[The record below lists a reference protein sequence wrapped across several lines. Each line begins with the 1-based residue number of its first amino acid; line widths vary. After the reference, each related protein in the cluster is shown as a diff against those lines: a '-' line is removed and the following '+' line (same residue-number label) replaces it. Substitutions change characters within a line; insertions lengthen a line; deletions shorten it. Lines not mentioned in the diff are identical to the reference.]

1 VSYPEVRSSE
11 EYLGESV
18 DHSNHKIGVN
28 PMKLQSTVRLL
39 AVAFTA
45 ISAALPL
52 SSACADDFHAKPKI
66 GLVMKSLAN
75 EFFVTM
81 QEGAK
86 DYQKCHAADFDMIT
100 NGIKN
105 ETDTSAQID
114 IVNQMI
120 LARVNAI
127 VIAPADSKSMASAL
141 KKASNSGIKIVNI
154 DNRLDPGVLKSKNLD
169 IPFVGPDNRKG
180 ARMVGDYLS
189 KYLAAGDKVGI
200 IEGVPTT
207 TNAQDRTAG
216 FKEAMDAAGMKIVST
231 QSGNWEI
238 DQGQKVAA
246 AMLSEYPDLKALLA
260 GNDNMALG
268 AVSAVRAAGKSGNI
282 LVVGYDNIEAIKP
295 MLQDGRILATA
306 SQAAAQQAVFGVQS
320 AIKLVKGERVETKDG
335 VIETPVELVL
345 KIANSKYSKLTALTE
360 FYGPMYAHHHHHL
373 SRFHQYK
380 QQRLKRILAEIQRKE
395 RVRVERNKAAEAKK
409 AQDAAQKSNEW
420 WKFLTLNMVRCAGSY
435 DHVTS

>member
-1 VSYPEVRSSE
+1 
-11 EYLGESV
+11 
-18 DHSNHKIGVN
+18 
-28 PMKLQSTVRLL
+28 MKLPFAGRLL
-39 AVAFTA
+39 AIAVLAA
-45 ISAALPL
+45 ASAALPL
-52 SSACADDFHAKPKI
+52 SSAFADEAAAKPKV

-86 DYQKCHAADFDMIT
+86 DYQKAHPADFDMIT

-105 ETDTSAQID
+105 ATDTAAQID

-120 LARVNAI
+120 LSKVNAI
-127 VIAPADSKSMASAL
+127 VIAPADSKALVTVL
-141 KKASNSGIKIVNI
+141 KKASDAGIKVVNI

-180 ARMVGDYLS
+180 AKLVGDYLAKQMS
-189 KYLAAGDKVGI
+189 AGDKVGI

-207 TNAQDRTAG
+207 TNAQQRTAG
-216 FKEAMDAAGMKIVST
+216 FKDAMDAAGMKIVST

-238 DQGQKVAA
+238 DQGQKVAS

-268 AVSAVRAAGKSGNI
+268 AVSAVRAAGKAGKV

-295 MLQDGRILATA
+295 MLQDGRVLATA
-306 SQAAAQQAVFGVQS
+306 DQAAAQQAVFGIQN
-320 AIKLVKGERVETKDG
+320 ALKLVKGEKVDAKDG

-345 KIANSKYSKLTALTE
+345 KK
-360 FYGPMYAHHHHHL
+360 
-373 SRFHQYK
+373 
-380 QQRLKRILAEIQRKE
+380 
-395 RVRVERNKAAEAKK
+395 
-409 AQDAAQKSNEW
+409 
-420 WKFLTLNMVRCAGSY
+420 
-435 DHVTS
+435 

>member
-1 VSYPEVRSSE
+1 
-11 EYLGESV
+11 
-18 DHSNHKIGVN
+18 
-28 PMKLQSTVRLL
+28 MKLPFAGRLL
-39 AVAFTA
+39 AVAVLA
-45 ISAALPL
+45 AASAALPL
-52 SSACADDFHAKPKI
+52 SSAFADDAVAKPKV

-86 DYQKCHAADFDMIT
+86 DYQKSHAADFDMIT

-120 LARVNAI
+120 LAKVNAI
-127 VIAPADSKSMASAL
+127 VIAPADSKALVTVL
-141 KKASNSGIKIVNI
+141 KKASDAGIKVVNI
-154 DNRLDPGVLKSKNLD
+154 DNRLDPDVLKSKKLD

-180 ARMVGDYLS
+180 SKLVGDYLA
-189 KYLAAGDKVGI
+189 KQLAAGDKVGI

-207 TNAQDRTAG
+207 TNAQQRTAG
-216 FKEAMDAAGMKIVST
+216 FKDAMDAAGMKIVST

-238 DQGQKVAA
+238 DQGQKVAS

-268 AVSAVRAAGKSGNI
+268 AVSAVRAAGKAGKV

-295 MLQDGRILATA
+295 MLQDGRVLATA
-306 SQAAAQQAVFGVQS
+306 DQAAAQQAVFGIQN
-320 AIKLVKGERVETKDG
+320 ALKLVKGEKVDATDG

-345 KIANSKYSKLTALTE
+345 KK
-360 FYGPMYAHHHHHL
+360 
-373 SRFHQYK
+373 
-380 QQRLKRILAEIQRKE
+380 
-395 RVRVERNKAAEAKK
+395 
-409 AQDAAQKSNEW
+409 
-420 WKFLTLNMVRCAGSY
+420 
-435 DHVTS
+435 

>member
-1 VSYPEVRSSE
+1 
-11 EYLGESV
+11 
-18 DHSNHKIGVN
+18 
-28 PMKLQSTVRLL
+28 MKLPFAGRLL
-39 AVAFTA
+39 AVAVLA
-45 ISAALPL
+45 AASAALPL
-52 SSACADDFHAKPKI
+52 SSAFADDTAAKPKV

-86 DYQKCHAADFDMIT
+86 DYQKSHAADFDMIT

-120 LARVNAI
+120 LAKVNAI
-127 VIAPADSKSMASAL
+127 VIAPADSKALVTVL
-141 KKASNSGIKIVNI
+141 KKASDAGIKVVNI
-154 DNRLDPGVLKSKNLD
+154 DNRLDPDVLKSKKLD

-180 ARMVGDYLS
+180 AKLVGDH
-189 KYLAAGDKVGI
+189 LAKQLAGGDKVGI

-207 TNAQDRTAG
+207 TNAQQRTAG
-216 FKEAMDAAGMKIVST
+216 FKDAMDAAGMKIVST

-238 DQGQKVAA
+238 DQGQKVAS

-268 AVSAVRAAGKSGNI
+268 AVSAVRAAGKAGKV

-295 MLQDGRILATA
+295 MLQDGRVLATA
-306 SQAAAQQAVFGVQS
+306 DQAAAQQAVFGIQN
-320 AIKLVKGERVETKDG
+320 ALKLVKGEKVDATDG

-345 KIANSKYSKLTALTE
+345 KK
-360 FYGPMYAHHHHHL
+360 
-373 SRFHQYK
+373 
-380 QQRLKRILAEIQRKE
+380 
-395 RVRVERNKAAEAKK
+395 
-409 AQDAAQKSNEW
+409 
-420 WKFLTLNMVRCAGSY
+420 
-435 DHVTS
+435 

>member
-1 VSYPEVRSSE
+1 
-11 EYLGESV
+11 
-18 DHSNHKIGVN
+18 
-28 PMKLQSTVRLL
+28 MKLPFAGRLL
-39 AVAFTA
+39 AVAVLA
-45 ISAALPL
+45 AASAALPL
-52 SSACADDFHAKPKI
+52 SSAFADDAAAKPKV

-86 DYQKCHAADFDMIT
+86 DYQKSHAADFDMIT

-120 LARVNAI
+120 LAKVNAI
-127 VIAPADSKSMASAL
+127 VIAPADSKALVTVL
-141 KKASNSGIKIVNI
+141 KKASNAGIKVVNI
-154 DNRLDPGVLKSKNLD
+154 DNRLDPDVLKSKKLD

-180 ARMVGDYLS
+180 SKLVGDYLA
-189 KYLAAGDKVGI
+189 KQLAAGDKVGI

-207 TNAQDRTAG
+207 TNAQQRTAG
-216 FKEAMDAAGMKIVST
+216 FKDAMDAAGMKIVST

-238 DQGQKVAA
+238 DQGQKVAS

-268 AVSAVRAAGKSGNI
+268 AVSAVRAAGKAGKV

-295 MLQDGRILATA
+295 MLQDGRVLATA
-306 SQAAAQQAVFGVQS
+306 DQAAAQQAVFGIQN
-320 AIKLVKGERVETKDG
+320 ALKLVKGEKVDATDG

-345 KIANSKYSKLTALTE
+345 KK
-360 FYGPMYAHHHHHL
+360 
-373 SRFHQYK
+373 
-380 QQRLKRILAEIQRKE
+380 
-395 RVRVERNKAAEAKK
+395 
-409 AQDAAQKSNEW
+409 
-420 WKFLTLNMVRCAGSY
+420 
-435 DHVTS
+435 